1 MDESKTKRR
10 AALLSVAASAGL
22 TLLKLVAGVVSGSLA
37 LVSEGVHNALD
48 IAASTLTYFAVRAA
62 DAPADE
68 EHPFGHAKVE
78 AVAALAETAFLIA
91 LSIGVAALAV
101 RRLGEPSEVVAGG
114 LAFAAVLISIV
125 VDILRW
131 RALQK
136 VARDTGSE
144 AIAADALHYAGDLVG
159 SGLVLAGLLATR
171 AGAPGA
177 DAIAAIGVGLF
188 IAVSGYRLGA
198 RTIDALIDA
207 APEGLAAEVRRAL
220 KTTPGVVGVDY
231 LRLRRIGGDAVGELG
246 LYVSRTQSLEGVAAI
261 RERVAA
267 LLARRWPRLK
277 LTIAANP
284 RALDDETVLD
294 RVLLAAARR
303 RLFVHHV
310 TIQRVGERITVSL
323 DLEVDGRMTLGLGH
337 DVASGL
343 EQAIEAEFDGGVE
356 VDTHIEPMETREL
369 PGADA
374 DSDLTAA
381 VEACLKRHVQG
392 LRLLRDVHHVRLR
405 AAGSGLYGVF
415 HCRADRQAT
424 IEAVHAEVDALE
436 RATREEFAAISRIIG
451 HAEPV

>member
-1 MDESKTKRR
+1 MDEGKTKRR
-10 AALLSVAASAGL
+10 AALLSVAASTGLTVLKIAAGL
-22 TLLKLVAGVVSGSLA
+22 ASGSLA
-37 LVSEGVHNALD
+37 LLSEGVHNALD
-48 IAASTLTYFAVRAA
+48 IAASSLTYYAVRVA

-68 EHPFGHAKVE
+68 GHPFGHAKVE

-101 RRLGEPSEVVAGG
+101 RRLGEPGEVVASGF
-114 LAFAAVLISIV
+114 AFAVVLISIA

-131 RALQK
+131 RKLRQ
-136 VARDTGSE
+136 VAHDTGSD

-159 SGLVLAGLLATR
+159 SALVLAGLAATR

-177 DAIAAIGVGLF
+177 DALAAIGVAVF

-207 APEGLAAEVRRAL
+207 APEGLAADVRRAL
-220 KTTPGVVGVDY
+220 SAAPGVVGVDY
-231 LRLRRIGGDAVGELG
+231 LRLRRVGGDAVGELG

-267 LLARRWPRLK
+267 MLARRWPRLK

-294 RVLLAAARR
+294 RVLLIAARR

-356 VDTHIEPMETREL
+356 IDTHIEPMETREI
-369 PGADA
+369 PGEDADA
-374 DSDLTAA
+374 ARTAA
-381 VEACLKRHVQG
+381 VEACLKRHVQA
-392 LRLLRDVHHVRLR
+392 LSLLRDVHHVRLR
-405 AAGSGLYGVF
+405 TAGSGLYGVF
-415 HCRADRQAT
+415 HCRADRTAA

-436 RATREEFAAISRIIG
+436 RAARSEFPAISRIIG